1 MENNTP
7 EKKYYE
13 FTDIKNQKKYQVEKS
28 SSSYEPLNG
37 KLDILN
43 FDPNQFKQ
51 VYYNE
56 IAPILLA
63 EQSSSSSEKE
73 GLSLTKTV
81 CWLLMIGGGYFVI
94 MLFIAAFT
102 EKQADKRLAA
112 LIFGIIFLCSHIGV
126 SSFML
131 FSVRKV
137 DRYSLKERFFSFFN
151 AKYSRYTHIERDYN
165 KANIYT
171 KALSEDFYSAMK
183 KIAVSSVKFTTDEG
197 LTIPYNG
204 KTLEFLELNA
214 RIGSKSRL
222 LVSYFI
228 NKKFKGETI
237 VKPIK
242 EAKKTDF
249 VSKQEVYLEDSVFN
263 KNFKIF
269 ADDQVE
275 ARYLLT
281 TAFIE
286 RLLGFQMTHNCI
298 ISVLFSNNVSKKS
311 NIFLCIDFGKDFF
324 ELPKSKGWI
333 YDSSHFYKI
342 CKEIREIAEILAA
355 LKLDQDIG
363 M

>member
-1 MENNTP
+1 MENNNSD
-7 EKKYYE
+7 KKYYE
-13 FTDIKNQKKYQVEKS
+13 FTDIKSQKKYQVEKGTS
-28 SSSYEPLNG
+28 LISK

-43 FDPNQFKQ
+43 FDPNQFNR

-56 IAPILLA
+56 IALILLA
-63 EQSSSSSEKE
+63 EQRSSSSEKE
-73 GLSLTKTV
+73 GLALTKRV
-81 CWLLMIGGGYFVI
+81 CWTLMIGSSYFII
-94 MLFIAAFT
+94 MCFIAAFT

-112 LIFGIIFLCSHIGV
+112 LIFGIIFLCSHIGI

-151 AKYSRYTHIERDYN
+151 VKYSRYTHIEREYN
-165 KANIYT
+165 KAHIYG
-171 KALSEDFYSAMK
+171 KALSEDFSLAMEK
-183 KIAVSSVKFTTDEG
+183 MAVSSVKFTNDEG
-197 LTIPYNG
+197 LTIPYND
-204 KTLEFLELNA
+204 KTLELVELNA

-228 NKKFKGETI
+228 NKNFKGETI
-237 VKPIK
+237 IKPIK
-242 EAKKTDF
+242 EASKSNF
-249 VSKQEVYLEDSVFN
+249 ASKQEVYLEDSVFN

-286 RLLGFQMTHNCI
+286 RLLCFQMAHNCT
-298 ISVLFSNNVSKKS
+298 ISVLFSNNISKKS

-324 ELPKSKGWI
+324 ELPKGKGWI
-333 YDSSHFYKI
+333 HDSSHFYKI
-342 CKEIREIAEILAA
+342 CKEIREIAEILDA

-363 M
+363 L